1 MVAAVAPRVS
11 AIACGVSPKAPRS
24 VFGNALFNV
33 AGLVGEEKK
42 KSALDAQRPVRFSEE
57 VAGQGLVLGDII
69 AEMRA
74 PAEVPAVLAD
84 HARLYDLSIVP
95 MPEGN
100 YLSHFDAQW
109 YAETIVFGSGH
120 PTIVVP
126 GADEA
131 LPRLALDTIIVAWDK
146 GSSAARA
153 IADALPLLRVA
164 SQVRLLTVTGEK
176 QIVSARSAAE
186 LTRHLALQ
194 DVENVVVDEVDAA
207 GSPIGEVL
215 GQQVNLHGA
224 DLMVM
229 GAYGRSRIR
238 EFIMGGATK
247 AMLTHPPTALFVSH

>member
-1 MVAAVAPRVS
+1 MSFRDPLVVLRPYPASTPDFLAIARAVRMAAAVAPRVS

-42 KSALDAQRPVRFSEE
+42 KSALDAEELLSRFSEE

-215 GQQVNLHGA
+215 G
-224 DLMVM
+224 
-229 GAYGRSRIR
+229 SR
-238 EFIMGGATK
+238 
-247 AMLTHPPTALFVSH
+247 